1 MNPVF
6 PIAPPT
12 PGRIRVLEVV
22 GNAIVGGMETCVTR
36 LIERLPRDRF
46 TVTVV
51 CPFESRVTDQ
61 MRSLDVEVLITPM
74 PEDPPWA
81 SILMTCSLVKAGAID
96 VLHAH
101 MPNAHLL
108 AGLAGR
114 LCGKPVVTTIH
125 GRTVS
130 PMDIEV
136 HRAAGTHV
144 SVVCKHSYFHALSMG
159 VNAAQLSCIPNGVDT
174 EIFKPGRA
182 GECDLRRHFGMDDD
196 APLIGYVGRLS
207 VEKGP
212 EVFLHSALLMR
223 NTLPSARFVMVGEG
237 PMREQLARF
246 IENFQLADFVHLA
259 GLRDDMPAIYRQ
271 LDAVVSTS
279 HTESMPLA
287 LMEAMA
293 SGLPIVAT
301 RVGGVPDLVEQ
312 GSTGWLA
319 APRDMEA
326 IASQVTRLFQ
336 APGVAA
342 RMGQNARKRALDR
355 FSISDHIERTAG
367 LLSQLAA
374 STTATRQAPR
384 SGIGA
389 VVSGTSR
396 KPPNGVERAQST
408 QGDA

>member
-6 PIAPPT
+6 PIAPPA
-12 PGRIRVLEVV
+12 PGRTRVLEVV
-22 GNAIVGGMETCVTR
+22 GNAIVGGMETCVVR

-46 TVTVV
+46 TLTVL

-61 MRSLDVEVLITPM
+61 LRSLDVEVLITPM
-74 PEDPPWA
+74 PEDPPWS
-81 SILMTCSLVKAGAID
+81 SILMTCELVKAGAID

-101 MPNAHLL
+101 LSNAHLL

-125 GRTVS
+125 SRNVS

-174 EIFKPGRA
+174 EVFKPGQA
-182 GECDLRRHFGMDDD
+182 ADADLRRHFGMDDG
-196 APLIGYVGRLS
+196 APLIGFVGRLS

-212 EVFLHSALLMR
+212 EVFLRSVLLMR
-223 NTLPSARFVMVGEG
+223 SALPAARFVMVGDG
-237 PMREQLARF
+237 PMREQLAQFIDRF
-246 IENFQLADFVHLA
+246 GLADCVHLA

-279 HTESMPLA
+279 NSEALPLA

-312 GSTGWLA
+312 GSTGWLVG
-319 APRDMEA
+319 PRDFEGV
-326 IASQVTRLFQ
+326 ASQVMRLFGV
-336 APGVAA
+336 PGVARQMGRQA
-342 RMGQNARKRALDR
+342 RTRALER
-355 FSISDHIERTAG
+355 FSIGDNVERTAE
-367 LLSQLAA
+367 LLTRLAA
-374 STTATRQAPR
+374 TANATGQAPR

-389 VVSGTSR
+389 VVSGASR
-396 KPPNGVERAQST
+396 KSGNAVGRAQAKN
-408 QGDA
+408 GA